1 MKIFL
6 IGISDSREQTLSE
19 EVREVIRSHRHFS
32 GGRRHHEIMRPFLPA
47 EHDWIDIIPPIDDQ
61 IRSYGRY
68 EDMVVVASCDPIF
81 NGIGQRIMELHPEAE
96 ITLFPHFH
104 SLQMLAHAALLPYQ
118 DMHVVSLTG
127 RPWRAL
133 DEALICGERMIGI
146 LTDLRH
152 HTPRTIAERMIAYGY
167 DNYVAY
173 VGEHLGNRVEQRV
186 SRLSIE
192 EMRERNFGYP
202 NNLILLRMRPLERP
216 FGIPDEA
223 FVPLEGRPRM
233 ITKSPIRLQSLSLL
247 GLHQAQTLW
256 DVGSCTGSV
265 SIEARLQFPHLAVV
279 AFEIRPEGGV
289 LLETNARRLHAPGI
303 DFVSGDF
310 LEADLSALPTPDAVF
325 IGGHGGRLP
334 EMIRRIY
341 PLLPAGG
348 RIVFNSVSD
357 ESRQLFLSSLAD
369 VGTGLSEE
377 TLMTVDHFNPIHV
390 MQATK

>member
-133 DEALICGERMIGI
+133 DEALICGERLIGI

-152 HTPRTIAERMIAYGY
+152 HTPRTIAERMIANG
-167 DNYVAY
+167 
-173 VGEHLGNRVEQRV
+173 
-186 SRLSIE
+186 
-192 EMRERNFGYP
+192 
-202 NNLILLRMRPLERP
+202 
-216 FGIPDEA
+216 
-223 FVPLEGRPRM
+223 
-233 ITKSPIRLQSLSLL
+233 
-247 GLHQAQTLW
+247 
-256 DVGSCTGSV
+256 
-265 SIEARLQFPHLAVV
+265 
-279 AFEIRPEGGV
+279 
-289 LLETNARRLHAPGI
+289 
-303 DFVSGDF
+303 
-310 LEADLSALPTPDAVF
+310 
-325 IGGHGGRLP
+325 
-334 EMIRRIY
+334 
-341 PLLPAGG
+341 
-348 RIVFNSVSD
+348 
-357 ESRQLFLSSLAD
+357 
-369 VGTGLSEE
+369 
-377 TLMTVDHFNPIHV
+377 
-390 MQATK
+390 